1 MAPLFWFLFVG
12 IILGVSMGLIK
23 HKDWIDFFADIEMG
37 LLGAITG
44 GVAFL
49 LIGRH
54 PDDVMGAVVAS
65 LLTAVLFLGLLKR
78 VIYREPKL
86 HHP

>member
-1 MAPLFWFLFVG
+1 MAPLFWFLFIGLV
-12 IILGVSMGLIK
+12 LGLATGLIK

-49 LIGRH
+49 LIVGNS
-54 PDDVMGAVVAS
+54 DDVMGAALAS
-65 LLTAVLFLGLLKR
+65 SLTAVLFLGLLKR
-78 VIYREPKL
+78 VVYREPKL